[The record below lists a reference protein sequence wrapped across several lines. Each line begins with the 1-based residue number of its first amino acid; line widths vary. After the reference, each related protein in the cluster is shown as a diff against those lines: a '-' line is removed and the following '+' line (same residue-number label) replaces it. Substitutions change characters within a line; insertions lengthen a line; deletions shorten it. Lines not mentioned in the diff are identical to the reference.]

1 MESLF
6 DAADQTT
13 WASIRNVYR
22 RETESI
28 LPEFLKTLCGFE
40 MEYAPAEE
48 MASKLRD
55 YARSVVESKA
65 KDEASKVL
73 IHMKERLAKFSIVL
87 HISHFI
93 NFLTEG
99 ETLTM
104 FPVISRFTTVFSHDK
119 DSIPRVWSGKED
131 VRAIA
136 KEARSAVRKPYY
148 I

>member
-1 MESLF
+1 VESLF

-55 YARSVVESKA
+55 YARSVVENKA

-87 HISHFI
+87 HIGHFI

-99 ETLTM
+99 GNPDHVSCY
-104 FPVISRFTTVFSHDK
+104 F
-119 DSIPRVWSGKED
+119 
-131 VRAIA
+131 
-136 KEARSAVRKPYY
+136 
-148 I
+148 